1 MDREHRLQLFSRDA
15 SDAEDAGLRRFNQ
28 EDRLVAGAR
37 GDRQCEH
44 ALVHVLVDLLAA
56 RAEAD
61 FDLRRFAHLE
71 RLRGAGVLKRKVLDV
86 DLVDLEGRILHGLR
100 RRGLRIGHDYAF
112 SSRGSSLPSRSRA

>member
-1 MDREHRLQLFSRDA
+1 MDLEHLLQLFSRDS
-15 SDAEDAGLRRFNQ
+15 SDAEDASLRRFNQ

-44 ALVHVLVDLLAA
+44 ALVHVLVDLLTA

-71 RLRGAGVLKRKVLDV
+71 RLRGAGVLERQILDV
-86 DLVDLEGRILHGLR
+86 DLFDRELHERAAVAR
-100 RRGLRIGHDYAF
+100 RRG
-112 SSRGSSLPSRSRA
+112 RAGGIDHRASPAKG